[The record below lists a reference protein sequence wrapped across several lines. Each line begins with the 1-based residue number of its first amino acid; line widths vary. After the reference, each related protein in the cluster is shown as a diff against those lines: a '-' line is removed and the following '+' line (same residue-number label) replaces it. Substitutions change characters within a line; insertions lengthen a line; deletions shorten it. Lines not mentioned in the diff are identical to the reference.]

1 MDQSVL
7 SMYVFG
13 IYLVFVGAG
22 FLFMPNL
29 VLPMFKMPKTEE
41 PWIRVMAVLVLVIA
55 ALYLVAAYYNIPVI
69 FWATVFTR
77 FFVLLSFLGLVLAK
91 KARPT
96 LILFGIIDAIG
107 AVWTLITLV

>member
-1 MDQSVL
+1 
-7 SMYVFG
+7 MYVFG